1 MRSRASAPALSCG
14 RSQRIGELI
23 DTAEKLGVMEKS
35 GTWYSYDGA
44 KLGQGRDKV
53 LARPC
58 RSLPARPSECTARS
72 ARRFAG
78 DRPCGPA
85 PRRRNEQPPREHDEE
100 EDRHALGYST
110 RRAPVTPRR
119 AASTCAGDAP
129 TRRHLLA
136 LRTSVRSPDTN
147 DRRVQRADGPGA
159 PLRCR
164 LAQRPDDGS
173 VGTAPPPCRAS
184 RPTPPAPW
192 TRRPHRGWRSSPAT
206 TRSPAPPGRRRRS
219 HTVQA
224 VALPHTAHAH
234 RSRAR
239 SYVPV
244 HRRELPQ
251 QDAAVLA
258 VMPHCAASKPGIPPL
273 STTQDPR

>member
-1 MRSRASAPALSCG
+1 
-14 RSQRIGELI
+14 
-23 DTAEKLGVMEKS
+23 MEKS

-100 EDRHALGYST
+100 EGRHALGYST

-192 TRRPHRGWRSSPAT
+192 TRRPHRGWRSSLPRPDRQRRPGAAGDR
-206 TRSPAPPGRRRRS
+206 TRSKPWRCRTLHMR
-219 HTVQA
+219 
-224 VALPHTAHAH
+224 TARVHGPIYPFTAENC
-234 RSRAR
+234 RSRMR
-239 SYVPV
+239 
-244 HRRELPQ
+244 Q
-251 QDAAVLA
+251 
-258 VMPHCAASKPGIPPL
+258 
-273 STTQDPR
+273 